1 MLDNN
6 NYIKTIL
13 EKIDKVEDKEL
24 VYLVKKLIQE
34 RNYLSEIANID
45 TLTGLNNRRIL
56 PRIRECSAAVMC
68 DIDDF
73 KHINDTY
80 GHNVGDLV
88 LKIVTETIRKNT
100 RVNDYVC
107 RLGGDEFLIAF
118 VGCSED
124 VINRRIECIREEL
137 SNRMTELNLGENITL
152 SVGVVINSNL
162 ENIDELI
169 KKADKA
175 LYESKKGGRNK
186 VTRYINKRYKVFK
199 LKK

>member
-1 MLDNN
+1 MLENN
-6 NYIKTIL
+6 CYIEKIL
-13 EKIDKVEDKEL
+13 EKIDKVEDIEL
-24 VYLVKKLIQE
+24 VYLIKKLIQE

-73 KHINDTY
+73 KHVNDTY

-88 LKIVTETIRKNT
+88 LKIVTETIRRNT

-124 VINRRIECIREEL
+124 VINKRIEDIREEL
-137 SNRMTELNLGENITL
+137 SDRMKELALGENITI

-162 ENIDELI
+162 ENINELI
-169 KKADKA
+169 EKADKA
-175 LYESKKGGRNK
+175 LYESKKGGRNQ
-186 VTRYINKRYKVFK
+186 VTKYGTKKYKVRK
-199 LKK
+199 IKK